1 MSFWSNVGDWLASGT
16 WNPGDP
22 DGVEVNITP
31 TERRALPVLRPT
43 PWDGWPA
50 EWSVPNW
57 DFGSRFNELIDI
69 AWACLDLNSRVLSSM
84 PVYRTRAGRV
94 VESDTW
100 MTNPDPEVYSSWHEF
115 AKQLFW
121 DYQLGEAFVLPMAFY
136 SDGWPMRF
144 RVIPAGLIHVE
155 MRRGARTYRLGGPG
169 GTDVTADILHIR
181 YKSTTDGKRGV
192 GPLEVAGGRMLTA
205 GVLAKYIRETV
216 SIGGVI
222 AQTLETTEQLESQD
236 ATDLLNRWVETRAQ
250 NLGYPPVLDNS
261 VSLKTHKPMSPK
273 DMAMIEVAQFTEGRI
288 ADLLGVPRA
297 LVGLPT
303 GDSFTYSNVS
313 SWFDHHDRTTLRPY
327 ASTVMA
333 SLSYWGLPEGES
345 AELNRDEYSRPA
357 FNERADAWVK
367 LIQAGAVTVD
377 QFQAAERL
385 SGGQAA
391 AALTGANGSSDDAR
405 SATPREIAEMIQ
417 KIYLGVGVV
426 ITPEEARRI
435 LNDAGANLTGSPAL
449 VPRGAAQ

>member
-1 MSFWSNVGDWLASGT
+1 MAFWSNVGDWIATGT
-16 WNPGDP
+16 WNAGDP
-22 DGVEVNITP
+22 DGVEVDITP
-31 TERRALPVLRPT
+31 QEYRALPVLRPS

-50 EWSVPNW
+50 TWAVPNW

-84 PVYRTRAGRV
+84 PVYRTRSGRV

-100 MTNPDPEVYSSWHEF
+100 MTNPDPQVYSSWNEF

-144 RVIPAGLIHVE
+144 RVVPPALIHVE
-155 MRRGARTYRLGGPG
+155 LRNGVRRYFLGGAG
-169 GTDVTADILHIR
+169 GTDITADVLHIR
-181 YKSTTDGKRGV
+181 YKSTSDGTRGV
-192 GPLEVAGGRMLTA
+192 GPLEVAGARMLTA

-222 AQTLETTEQLESQD
+222 AQTLETDQELTAED
-236 ATDLLNRWVETRAQ
+236 AEDLLNQWVTTRGQ
-250 NLGYPPVLDNS
+250 NLGYPPVLDNN

-327 ASTVMA
+327 ASSVMA
-333 SLSYWGLPEGES
+333 SLSYWALPRGQA
-345 AELNRDEYSRPA
+345 AELNRDEYSRPS
-357 FNERADAWVK
+357 FNERADAWVALK
-367 LIQAGAVTVD
+367 GAGLITTE
-377 QFQAAERL
+377 QFQSAERL
-385 SGGQAA
+385 MDTVA
-391 AALTGANGSSDDAR
+391 
-405 SATPREIAEMIQ
+405 
-417 KIYLGVGVV
+417 
-426 ITPEEARRI
+426 
-435 LNDAGANLTGSPAL
+435 AGAITGITEEP
-449 VPRGAAQ
+449 PDE